1 MKVPV
6 TYEGMQFLRKLLTRW
21 GRILQ
26 KEAQVVDKERRK
38 FLQQRKKQ
46 REERRRLEALKQKR
60 MRQEERLKRETLRK
74 KMKVDVTM
82 EDILGFSKEEK
93 KNLSGG
99 CTGDFT
105 RRGDAHLSDA
115 F

>member
-1 MKVPV
+1 M
-6 TYEGMQFLRKLLTRW
+6 
-21 GRILQ
+21 
-26 KEAQVVDKERRK
+26 VDKERRK

-74 KMKVDVTM
+74 KMKVDGTM
-82 EDILGFSKEEK
+82 EDILASPK
-93 KNLSGG
+93 KKTNLSGG
-99 CTGDFT
+99 CAGDFT